1 MAKRSEQLCMSIA
14 FIEPTLP
21 MVTTEARLIGL
32 PETEGQKFYHFH
44 CARGWMMGKVK
55 MKRWK
60 SALQVWRL
68 NWQERQPRET
78 NPDNYAFERDGNL

>member
-1 MAKRSEQLCMSIA
+1 MSTA
-14 FIEPTLP
+14 FIEPTLGD
-21 MVTTEARLIGL
+21 VFDEAKAIGL
-32 PETEGQKFYHFH
+32 PQIEAEKFYHFH

-68 NWQERQPRET
+68 NWQERQPKDG
-78 NPDNYAFERDGNL
+78 NPENYAFEREGNL